1 MTHYPETGTKNRYQ
15 KTCTGFLRVCHA
27 IRYDF
32 FWYRNLVLVRALHY
46 SVKETGTGFL
56 VPVSSQCV
64 MSLRSD
70 SEDAQRI
77 FTNIY
82 AY

>member
-32 FWYRNLVLVRALHY
+32 FLVPKSGTGSSTALLREGNRY
-46 SVKETGTGFL
+46 GFFGTGF
-56 VPVSSQCV
+56 
-64 MSLRSD
+64 
-70 SEDAQRI
+70 
-77 FTNIY
+77 
-82 AY
+82 